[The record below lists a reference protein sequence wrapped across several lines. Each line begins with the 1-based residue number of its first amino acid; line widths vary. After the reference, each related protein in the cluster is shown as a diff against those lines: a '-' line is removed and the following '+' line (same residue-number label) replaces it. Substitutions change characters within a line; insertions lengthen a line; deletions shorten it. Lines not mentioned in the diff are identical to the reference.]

1 MVEFN
6 AEVRHLTTFR
16 LPARVAALA
25 RWSQPSDL
33 QALLGK
39 ASLPRPLKMIG
50 GGSNLLFTKRFEGT
64 LLLRDSDP
72 TVEIGDD
79 NCLRASANAVLDD
92 ICALASEAGLRGPEN
107 LSGIPGTLGGAI
119 VQNAGAYGVE
129 TGDLLESA
137 RLLDLRSGEI
147 LTVDHEWLRFSY
159 RFSRLKVES
168 GRYAVLDATLRLRP
182 ACAPAIL
189 NYGNLGA
196 AFATDTPTP
205 AEVRRVVLE
214 MRGAKLPDP
223 SLIGSAGSFFRNP
236 EVECATADKIGAP
249 RFELPSGLVKVPA
262 AWLIDNAGLKG
273 TRVGGAAVWPSQP
286 LVIVNAD
293 GNATAADV
301 LALETLIVQTVEERF
316 SITLIPEV
324 EHI

>member
-6 AEVRHLTTFR
+6 AEVRNLTTFR
-16 LPARVAALA
+16 LPARAAALA
-25 RWSQPSDL
+25 RWSRLSDL
-33 QALLGK
+33 QALLGDD
-39 ASLPRPLKMIG
+39 SLPRPLKMIG

-64 LLLRDSDP
+64 LLLRESAP
-72 TVEIGDD
+72 TVEIAD
-79 NCLRASANAVLDD
+79 NRLHASANAVLDD

-129 TGDLLESA
+129 IGDLLETA

-147 LTVDHEWLRFSY
+147 LTVDPEWLQFSY
-159 RFSRLKVES
+159 RFSRLKNES
-168 GRYAVLDATLRLRP
+168 GRYAVIDAILRLRP
-182 ACAPAIL
+182 ACTPAVL

-196 AFATDTPTP
+196 AFSTDTPAP

-223 SLIGSAGSFFRNP
+223 ATVGSAGSFFRNP
-236 EVECATADKIGAP
+236 EVEPAVADKIGAP
-249 RFELPSGLVKVPA
+249 RFVLPSGLVKVPA
-262 AWLIDNAGLKG
+262 AWLIDKAGLKG
-273 TRVGGAAVWPSQP
+273 TRIGGAAVWPSQP

-301 LALETLIVQTVEERF
+301 VALETLIVQTVEKRF
-316 SITLIPEV
+316 SITLVPEV

>member
-25 RWSQPSDL
+25 RWSRPSDL
-33 QALLGK
+33 QALLGDV
-39 ASLPRPLKMIG
+39 SLPRPLKVIG
-50 GGSNLLFTKRFEGT
+50 GGSNLLFTRRFEGT
-64 LLLRDSDP
+64 LLLRDGVP
-72 TVEIGDD
+72 TAEIEG
-79 NCLRASANAVLDD
+79 NCLRASANATLDD
-92 ICALASEAGLRGPEN
+92 LCALASEAGLRGPEN

-129 TGDLLESA
+129 TGDLLETA
-137 RLLDLRSGEI
+137 RLLDLRTGEI
-147 LTVDHEWLRFSY
+147 LTVDPEWLQFSY
-159 RFSRLKVES
+159 RFSRLKSES

-182 ACAPAIL
+182 ADTPAVL
-189 NYGNLGA
+189 GYGNLSA
-196 AFATDTPTP
+196 AFAADTPTP

-236 EVECATADKIGAP
+236 EVERAKADEIGAP

-273 TRVGGAAVWPSQP
+273 TRIGGAAVWPSQP

-293 GNATAADV
+293 GKATAADV
-301 LALETLIVQTVEERF
+301 LALETLIVQTVEKRF